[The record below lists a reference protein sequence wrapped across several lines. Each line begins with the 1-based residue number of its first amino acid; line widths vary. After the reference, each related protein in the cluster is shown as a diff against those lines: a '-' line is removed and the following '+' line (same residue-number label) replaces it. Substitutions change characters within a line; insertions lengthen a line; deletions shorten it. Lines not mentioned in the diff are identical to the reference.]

1 MVHARCRLHAL
12 RRRALGRGRA
22 RGPHGNAACI
32 GTRRSFPQ
40 AKVRVGLRES
50 AGAAGVWRGPCR
62 WRCTHVNPLPVGTR
76 GDAGRLPGRRAV
88 WASIL
93 NGVSGGVLVCRNAPP
108 KIVCVTP
115 SDSPT
120 SGEVRSTAHRPSSGV
135 RIAPMPPKEIVQSS
149 LRGTD
154 GRPPLPALSGVRR
167 AVTIRRRGS
176 SRRLWNFAGVG
187 AEETVSRILQHWPGD
202 ALAKAMA
209 WVQQLPEGALRRRAE
224 TELRTAF
231 SRPR

>member
-135 RIAPMPPKEIVQSS
+135 RSRPHAPQRNRPIQSPRHRWPPTASGIFRRLSCCYYS
-149 LRGTD
+149 PARLIS
-154 GRPPLPALSGVRR
+154 PPLDFHRGRCRGDRQPDSPAL
-167 AVTIRRRGS
+167 
-176 SRRLWNFAGVG
+176 AGRCAGQSYGLG
-187 AEETVSRILQHWPGD
+187 AT
-202 ALAKAMA
+202 
-209 WVQQLPEGALRRRAE
+209 
-224 TELRTAF
+224 TA
-231 SRPR
+231 